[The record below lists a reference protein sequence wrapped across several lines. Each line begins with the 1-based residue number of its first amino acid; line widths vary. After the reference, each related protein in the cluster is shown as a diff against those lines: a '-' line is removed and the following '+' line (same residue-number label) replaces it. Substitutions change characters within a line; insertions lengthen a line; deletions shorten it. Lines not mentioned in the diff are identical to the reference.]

1 MSYESSNGL
10 GVKTAYGP
18 KKAGDYIVVGG
29 HHAEGALQTVA
40 VKFDYSQLGSAFLDT
55 YLPVGAQVVSAT
67 MKVVTAFVGAGGIV
81 EIGTDGAEVAN
92 GVSWVVANIGTD
104 NRTVAGAAAAGTW
117 ANPLAAATKVGLVAS
132 GGTFTAGVGTIN
144 LVYRMG

>member
-81 EIGTDGAEVAN
+81 EIG
-92 GVSWVVANIGTD
+92 VSWVVANIGTD